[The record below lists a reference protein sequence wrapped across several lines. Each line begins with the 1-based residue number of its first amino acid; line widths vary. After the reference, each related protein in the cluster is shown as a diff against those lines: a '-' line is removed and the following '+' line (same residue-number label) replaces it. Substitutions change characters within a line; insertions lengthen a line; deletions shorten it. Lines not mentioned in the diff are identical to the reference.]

1 MQRIQRHFWAPSVTS
16 QFCVCPIPFHFDTYR
31 GCSYGC
37 LYCFARDFIRFARRN
52 KGKEERR
59 QSYIEGNSPEGLA
72 RWCESVRRHGYNYSD
87 AASVAFKERM
97 PVKIGATADPFP
109 VVELTERIT
118 YDCLK
123 VFARYDYPVQ
133 ISTKN
138 PKVFLQYAD
147 QFRKQNIALNVSCSF
162 IDDDIARKI
171 EIGAIPPS
179 KRLEAVKELSKM
191 GYKVT
196 VRIQPFI
203 LPYSE
208 QVAERFIKTLA
219 DVGAYG
225 FETEGLKLRVTSS
238 QNERAVY
245 GRIGETL
252 GFDLVGDLQKKGMI
266 EGGDRCYNI
275 EDKRRMLARYTELA
289 EKYGVKFF
297 NADNLIDPRYGCS
310 AECCGTD
317 FLRNHKVWGGA
328 RRSLAH
334 PKGLALSEEFGKCLA
349 NFTRNSNNSKR
360 TIAEIC
366 KEYNQKED
374 QRFGQHLSDGI

>member
-1 MQRIQRHFWAPSVTS
+1 
-16 QFCVCPIPFHFDTYR
+16 
-31 GCSYGC
+31 
-37 LYCFARDFIRFARRN
+37 
-52 KGKEERR
+52 
-59 QSYIEGNSPEGLA
+59 
-72 RWCESVRRHGYNYSD
+72 
-87 AASVAFKERM
+87 M

-252 GFDLVGDLQKKGMI
+252 GFDLVGDLQKKGMV

-360 TIAEIC
+360 TIAELC
-366 KEYNQKED
+366 REYNERED
-374 QRFGQHLSDGI
+374 QRLGQHLSDGV